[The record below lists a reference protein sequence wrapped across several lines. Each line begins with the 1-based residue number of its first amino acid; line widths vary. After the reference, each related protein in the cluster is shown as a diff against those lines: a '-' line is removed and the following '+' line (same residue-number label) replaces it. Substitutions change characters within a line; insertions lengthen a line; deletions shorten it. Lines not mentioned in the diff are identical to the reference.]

1 VSKLGAVVEAVEKH
15 GRFVL
20 EQVKRARS
28 DERFARAVIERWN
41 KIKAETPIAKAPT
54 GLPLPRLA
62 LPEIDEPGEIARY
75 LFSEGLPGEFPYLN
89 GAYREMYLEP
99 LREIETGSYGN
110 KKSSNGDSNG
120 AIAARVSRAKTPE
133 PPARPPLQEE
143 PTRLFSGLM
152 LAEDTNKRFHFLS
165 AHQRSKRLSTAF
177 DGPTL
182 YGIDSDADGVFGK
195 IGEGG
200 VAVDTVEDMVRLYD
214 GFELGAP
221 NFSASMTI
229 SGPAPII
236 MAMYIAAA
244 KRRFGPKVVPNLRG
258 TIQADIF
265 KEVQAQNETI
275 FPTEASLR
283 FLCDMIE
290 WTTANMPRWYP
301 VSISGYHIGEAG
313 STPVQQAAY
322 TLSNGFAYAEML
334 TARGVPVD
342 QFAPRLSFFLDCGLD
357 VEYIALARVSRK
369 IWAIGMRDVFG
380 ANARGQ
386 MFKLH
391 TQTSGRSL
399 IAAEFKNNLTRTAA
413 ELMLAYMNG
422 TNSCHSNSADEP
434 FTTPSEEWIR
444 LAAHGQAILLEES
457 GIFKHTMNML
467 SGSPGMKAVERA
479 VEKAILDEFREI
491 ESLGG
496 VLAAVENRYQR
507 SQIQNAAHRYE
518 QQIYDGTR
526 PIVGLN
532 RYRNG
537 ADEMPE
543 IELARTPRA
552 RQKLQVERLKKFKKK
567 NAEKSK
573 SALDKL
579 ATAVERGEN
588 CFRLCWKR
596 WKFVHLAKSLAAC
609 KRLWGGSGRWCKRSA
624 ESQCFVNR
632 FGRARLYRAGASPN
646 EGSAK
651 QVVRR

>member
-1 VSKLGAVVEAVEKH
+1 MSKLGAVVEAVERH
-15 GRFVL
+15 GLFVL

-28 DERFARAVIERWN
+28 DERFAQAVIDRWN

-75 LFSEGLPGEFPYLN
+75 LFGEGLPGEFPYLN

-99 LREIETGSYGN
+99 LREVETGSYGVRAGRAA
-110 KKSSNGDSNG
+110 KSTSSNGESNRVVE
-120 AIAARVSRAKTPE
+120 ARVSRAKTPE
-133 PPARPPLQEE
+133 RPTRPPLQEE

-313 STPVQQAAY
+313 ATPVQQAAY

-543 IELARTPRA
+543 IELVRTPRA
-552 RQKLQVERLKKFKKK
+552 KQKLQVERLKKFKKK
-567 NAEKSK
+567 NAKKSK
-573 SALDKL
+573 RVLDKL

-588 CFRLCWKR
+588 CFPALLEAVEVCSLGQITGRLQEI
-596 WKFVHLAKSLAAC
+596 V
-609 KRLWGGSGRWCKRSA
+609 GRFRPM
-624 ESQCFVNR
+624 V
-632 FGRARLYRAGASPN
+632 
-646 EGSAK
+646 
-651 QVVRR
+651 

>member
-1 VSKLGAVVEAVEKH
+1 MSKLGAVIDAVEK
-15 GRFVL
+15 REKFVL
-20 EQVKRARS
+20 EQVERARS
-28 DERFARAVIERWN
+28 DKKFAKQVTERWK
-41 KIKAETPIAKAPT
+41 KIKSEIPSSKTPT
-54 GLPLPRLA
+54 GLSLPRLA
-62 LPEIDEPGEIARY
+62 LPEIDEAGEIARY
-75 LFSEGLPGEFPYLN
+75 LFGDGLPGEFPFLN

-99 LREIETGSYGN
+99 MQEIEQGSYGN
-110 KKSSNGDSNG
+110 RKTISSNGQKKNG
-120 AIAARVSRAKTPE
+120 
-133 PPARPPLQEE
+133 ARPPEE

-182 YGIDSDADGVFGK
+182 YGIDSDSNGVFGK

-214 GFELGAP
+214 GFEVGSP
-221 NFSASMTI
+221 DFSASMTI
-229 SGPAPII
+229 SGPAPVI

-244 KRRFGPKVVPNLRG
+244 KQRFGDDIVPKLRG

-290 WTTANMPRWYP
+290 WTAANMPRWYP

-334 TARGVPVD
+334 AARGVPVD
-342 QFAPRLSFFLDCGLD
+342 QFGPRLSFFLDCGLD
-357 VEYIALARVSRK
+357 VEYIALSRVSRK

-380 ANARGQ
+380 AGPRAQ

-479 VEKAILDEFREI
+479 VEKAILDEFRQI

-507 SQIQNAAHRYE
+507 SQIQSAAHRYE
-518 QQIYDGTR
+518 QQIYDNTR

-537 ADEMPE
+537 SDAMPE
-543 IELARTPRA
+543 MELARTPRA
-552 RQKLQVERLKKFKKK
+552 KQQLQINRLKKFKTK
-567 NAEKSK
+567 NAGKANA
-573 SALDKL
+573 ALDQL
-579 ATAVERGEN
+579 AAVVETNEN
-588 CFRLCWKR
+588 CFPALLEAVEVC
-596 WKFVHLAKSLAAC
+596 SL
-609 KRLWGGSGRWCKRSA
+609 G
-624 ESQCFVNR
+624 QIT
-632 FGRARLYRAGASPN
+632 ARLQEIVGRFRPM
-646 EGSAK
+646 
-651 QVVRR
+651 V

>member
-1 VSKLGAVVEAVEKH
+1 MSKLGAVIDAVENH
-15 GRFVL
+15 GQFVL
-20 EQVKRARS
+20 DQVKRARS
-28 DERFARAVIERWN
+28 DEEFARELTERWR
-41 KIKAETPIAKAPT
+41 KIKAETPVTRAPT
-54 GLPLPRLA
+54 DLPLPRLA
-62 LPEIDEPGEIARY
+62 LPEIDEAGEIARY
-75 LFSEGLPGEFPYLN
+75 LFGDGLPGEFPFLN

-99 LREIETGSYGN
+99 MANIEQGSYGN
-110 KKSSNGDSNG
+110 KKTVASSNGQKKNG
-120 AIAARVSRAKTPE
+120 
-133 PPARPPLQEE
+133 ARPPEE

-214 GFELGAP
+214 GFELGSP
-221 NFSASMTI
+221 DFSASMTI

-244 KRRFGPKVVPNLRG
+244 KRRFGGDVVPKLRG

-275 FPTEASLR
+275 FPVEASLR

-334 TARGVPVD
+334 AARGTAVD
-342 QFAPRLSFFLDCGLD
+342 QFGPRLSFFLDCGLD

-380 ANARGQ
+380 AGPRAQ

-507 SQIQNAAHRYE
+507 SQIQTAAHRYE
-518 QQIYDGTR
+518 QQIYDGKR

-532 RYRNG
+532 RYRDG
-537 ADEMPE
+537 SDGMPE
-543 IELARTPRA
+543 VELARTPRA
-552 RQKLQVERLKKFKKK
+552 KQQLQVDRLKKFKAK
-567 NAEKSK
+567 NARKAEH
-573 SALDKL
+573 ALDNL
-579 ATAVERGEN
+579 ATVVESNEN
-588 CFRLCWKR
+588 CFPALLEAAEVC
-596 WKFVHLAKSLAAC
+596 SLGQISAC
-609 KRLWGGSGRWCKRSA
+609 MQ
-624 ESQCFVNR
+624 E
-632 FGRARLYRAGASPN
+632 
-646 EGSAK
+646 
-651 QVVRR
+651 VVGHFRPMV

>member
-1 VSKLGAVVEAVEKH
+1 MSKLGKVIESIEKYNK
-15 GRFVL
+15 FVL
-20 EQVKRARS
+20 DQVRRART
-28 DERFARAVIERWN
+28 DQQFGRDLLGRWN
-41 KIKAETPIAKAPT
+41 DIKAKTPITRTPT

-75 LFSEGLPGEFPYLN
+75 LFGEGFPGEFPFLN

-99 LREIETGSYGN
+99 VREVESFEKDGGR
-110 KKSSNGDSNG
+110 
-120 AIAARVSRAKTPE
+120 AR
-133 PPARPPLQEE
+133 PARAGLASGAPDKKLPQAEE

-152 LAEDTNKRFHFLS
+152 LAEDTNERFHYLTQ
-165 AHQRSKRLSTAF
+165 HQRTHRLSTAF

-200 VAVDTVEDMVRLYD
+200 VAIDTVEDMVRLYD
-214 GFELGAP
+214 GFDLGSP
-221 NFSASMTI
+221 DFSASMTI

-244 KRRFGPKVVPNLRG
+244 KRRFGPKVVAKLRG

-275 FPTEASLR
+275 FPIEASLR
-283 FLCDMIE
+283 FLTDMVE
-290 WTTANMPRWYP
+290 FTTREMPRWYP
-301 VSISGYHIGEAG
+301 ISISGYHIGEAG

-322 TLSNGFAYAEML
+322 TLSNGFAYAEMFA
-334 TARGVPVD
+334 ARGIPVD
-342 QFAPRLSFFLDCGLD
+342 QFGPRLSFFLDCGLD
-357 VEYIALARVSRK
+357 AEYIALARVSRR

-380 ANARGQ
+380 AGPRGQ
-386 MFKLH
+386 LLKLH

-413 ELMLAYMNG
+413 ELMLAYMNA

-479 VEKAILDEFREI
+479 VEAAILDEFREI
-491 ESLGG
+491 ERLGG
-496 VLAAVENRYQR
+496 VLAAVEDRFQR

-526 PIVGLN
+526 PIIGLN
-532 RYRNG
+532 KYRNG
-537 ADEMPE
+537 EENAPE
-543 IELARTPRA
+543 IKLARTPRKK
-552 RQKLQVERLKKFKKK
+552 QQLQVDRLAKFKKK
-567 NAEKSK
+567 NAEKAK
-573 SALDKL
+573 RALDKL
-579 ATAVERGEN
+579 VDVVERGEN
-588 CFRLCWKR
+588 CFPALLEA
-596 WKFVHLAKSLAAC
+596 VEVSSL
-609 KRLWGGSGRWCKRSA
+609 GQITGRMQ
-624 ESQCFVNR
+624 EVVGR
-632 FGRARLYRAGASPN
+632 FRPM
-646 EGSAK
+646 
-651 QVVRR
+651 V

>member
-1 VSKLGAVVEAVEKH
+1 
-15 GRFVL
+15 
-20 EQVKRARS
+20 
-28 DERFARAVIERWN
+28 
-41 KIKAETPIAKAPT
+41 
-54 GLPLPRLA
+54 
-62 LPEIDEPGEIARY
+62 
-75 LFSEGLPGEFPYLN
+75 
-89 GAYREMYLEP
+89 
-99 LREIETGSYGN
+99 
-110 KKSSNGDSNG
+110 
-120 AIAARVSRAKTPE
+120 
-133 PPARPPLQEE
+133 
-143 PTRLFSGLM
+143 
-152 LAEDTNKRFHFLS
+152 
-165 AHQRSKRLSTAF
+165 
-177 DGPTL
+177 
-182 YGIDSDADGVFGK
+182 
-195 IGEGG
+195 
-200 VAVDTVEDMVRLYD
+200 
-214 GFELGAP
+214 
-221 NFSASMTI
+221 
-229 SGPAPII
+229 
-236 MAMYIAAA
+236 
-244 KRRFGPKVVPNLRG
+244 
-258 TIQADIF
+258 
-265 KEVQAQNETI
+265 
-275 FPTEASLR
+275 
-283 FLCDMIE
+283 MIE

-334 TARGVPVD
+334 SARGVPVD

-357 VEYIALARVSRK
+357 VEYIALSRVSRK

-543 IELARTPRA
+543 IELVRTPRA
-552 RQKLQVERLKKFKKK
+552 KQKLQIERLKKFKKK

-573 SALDKL
+573 RALDKL
-579 ATAVERGEN
+579 GAVVERGEN
-588 CFRLCWKR
+588 SFPALLEAVEVCSLGQITGCLQEIVGRFRPM
-596 WKFVHLAKSLAAC
+596 V
-609 KRLWGGSGRWCKRSA
+609 
-624 ESQCFVNR
+624 
-632 FGRARLYRAGASPN
+632 
-646 EGSAK
+646 
-651 QVVRR
+651 

>member
-1 VSKLGAVVEAVEKH
+1 MSKLGQIVESIEKYNK
-15 GRFVL
+15 FVL
-20 EQVKRARS
+20 DQVKRART
-28 DERFARAVIERWN
+28 DEQFGRELLGRWN
-41 KIKAETPIAKAPT
+41 DTKAKIPVTRTPT
-54 GLPLPRLA
+54 GVPLPRLA
-62 LPEIDEPGEIARY
+62 LPEIDDPGEIARY
-75 LFSEGLPGEFPYLN
+75 LFGEGLPGDFPFLN

-99 LREIETGSYGN
+99 IREVESFE
-110 KKSSNGDSNG
+110 KNG
-120 AIAARVSRAKTPE
+120 E
-133 PPARPPLQEE
+133 PPQRSARPPLPQAEE

-152 LAEDTNKRFHFLS
+152 LAEDTNERFHYLTQ
-165 AHQRSKRLSTAF
+165 HQRTHRLSTAF

-200 VAVDTVEDMVRLYD
+200 VAIDTVEDMVRLYD
-214 GFELGAP
+214 GFDLGSP

-244 KRRFGPKVVPNLRG
+244 KRRFGPKVVPKLRG

-275 FPTEASLR
+275 FPIEASLR
-283 FLCDMIE
+283 FLTDMVE
-290 WTTANMPRWYP
+290 FTTREMPRWYP
-301 VSISGYHIGEAG
+301 ISISGYHIGEAG

-322 TLSNGFAYAEML
+322 TLSNGFAYAEMFA
-334 TARGVPVD
+334 ARGISVD
-342 QFAPRLSFFLDCGLD
+342 QFGPRLSFFLDCGLD
-357 VEYIALARVSRK
+357 AEYIALARVSRR

-380 ANARGQ
+380 AGARAQ
-386 MFKLH
+386 LLKLH

-413 ELMLAYMNG
+413 ELMLAYMNA

-479 VEKAILDEFREI
+479 VEAAILDEFREI
-491 ESLGG
+491 ERLGG
-496 VLAAVENRYQR
+496 VLAAVEDRYQR

-518 QQIYDGTR
+518 QQIYEGTR
-526 PIVGLN
+526 PIIGLN

-537 ADEMPE
+537 SDDIPE
-543 IELARTPRA
+543 VKLARTPRSK
-552 RQKLQVERLKKFKKK
+552 QQLQVNRLSKFKKK
-567 NAEKSK
+567 NAEKAK
-573 SALDKL
+573 RTLDKL
-579 ATAVERGEN
+579 AEVVERGEN
-588 CFRLCWKR
+588 FFPTLLEAAEVCSLGQITGRLQEVVGRFRPM
-596 WKFVHLAKSLAAC
+596 V
-609 KRLWGGSGRWCKRSA
+609 
-624 ESQCFVNR
+624 
-632 FGRARLYRAGASPN
+632 
-646 EGSAK
+646 
-651 QVVRR
+651 